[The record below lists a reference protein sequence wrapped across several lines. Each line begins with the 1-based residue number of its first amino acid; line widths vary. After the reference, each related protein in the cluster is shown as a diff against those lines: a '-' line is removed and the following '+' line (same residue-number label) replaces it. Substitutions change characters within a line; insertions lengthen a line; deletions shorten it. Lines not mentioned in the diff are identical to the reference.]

1 MLFKKLTLEEVL
13 SSFTVAQKNYFA
25 QKEILETIE
34 RNFEEVQR
42 SYYMYKH
49 YYEAALAEYTRFGG
63 QVYSEKELEARHKY
77 ALAARNY
84 RTEESRLSNQMW
96 AFKKAHKTYKRLRK
110 LLDKKE
116 EQAKNNQP
124 Q

>member
-1 MLFKKLTLEEVL
+1 MLFKKLTLEEL
-13 SSFTVAQKNYFA
+13 LESFTVAQKNYFA
-25 QKEILETIE
+25 QKEILETLE

-42 SYYMYKH
+42 NYYMYKH

-63 QVYSEKELEARHKY
+63 QIYSEKELEARHKY
-77 ALAARNY
+77 AVAANNY
-84 RTEESRLSNQMW
+84 RTEESRLSYQLCTI
-96 AFKKAHKTYKRLRK
+96 KKAQRTYKKLRK

-116 EQAKNNQP
+116 EQEKNKQP